1 MTNQN
6 ADNAALMRELPGF
19 NGCLGRLII
28 QMDPGP
34 IEIWLAEEISRCTHP
49 HIVAQALAE
58 LAATMVF
65 GTVKSMPPSVDKLQ
79 FLSDLRAE
87 FEKRLDC
94 HIRRPVSAGGLILMT
109 DPPR

>member
-1 MTNQN
+1 MSQN
-6 ADNAALMRELPGF
+6 SDNAVIMREQPGF

-28 QMDPGP
+28 QMDPAP
-34 IEIWLAEEISRCTHP
+34 IEIWLAEEIRRCTHP
-49 HIVAQALAE
+49 HLVAQALAE

-65 GTVKSMPPSVDKLQ
+65 GTVKLMPPSVDKLR

-87 FEKRLDC
+87 FEQRLDRQT
-94 HIRRPVSAGGLILMT
+94 HRPVTAGGLILMT